1 MSFKPY
7 ISIEP
12 SIFGKMSVMAK
23 AHNAINFTQGAPDF
37 KTPDWLIDRL
47 NYYVQNGFNQ
57 YAPIPGAPSL
67 KQSIAFKV
75 QACYD
80 VNTNPADNVS
90 ISSGAVEAIFALISA
105 CISKGDEV
113 IYFDPAFDAYPSIV
127 NVNQGINRRIPLLP
141 NGEINLEQLAQM
153 INAKTKLIILN
164 SPHNPMGSVITKEQ
178 YQEIARLIK
187 GKDILLLSDEVY
199 EHIYA
204 GASYTSALQIHELR
218 DQLVVVQSL
227 GKTYNLTGWRLGACI
242 APQPIIQM
250 INAIKQF
257 TSFSA
262 PHPMQLALADGINKH
277 PEYWQN
283 LPKLYQTQHEK
294 LVTGLTDS
302 RFKVL
307 PWAGSPFQILDYTA
321 ISDEDDFSFC
331 QRLIHEYGVGLV
343 PISSL
348 YETPQQSLVRLCFAK
363 YDDVLLEGVKRLCQ
377 V

>member
-7 ISIEP
+7 ISTEP

-23 AHNAINFTQGAPDF
+23 NHNAINFTQGAPDF

-67 KQSIAFKV
+67 KHAIAHKV
-75 QACYD
+75 KMCYD
-80 VNTNPADNVS
+80 VDINPEDNVS

-105 CISKGDEV
+105 CIGKGDEV
-113 IYFDPAFDAYPSIV
+113 VYFDPAFDAYPSIV
-127 NVNQGINRRIPLLP
+127 NFNQGISRRISLLTD
-141 NGEINLEQLAQM
+141 GSIDLQKLAQT

-164 SPHNPMGSVITKEQ
+164 SPHNPMGSVITKAQ
-178 YQEIARLIK
+178 YAEIAKLIK
-187 GKDILLLSDEVY
+187 GRDILLLSDEVY

-204 GASYTSALQIHELR
+204 GDSYTSALQIPELQ

-227 GKTYNLTGWRLGACI
+227 GKTYNLTGWRLGVCI
-242 APQPIIQM
+242 APLAIIQM
-250 INAIKQF
+250 INAMKQF

-262 PHPMQLALADGINKH
+262 PHPMQLALADCINAH
-277 PEYWQN
+277 PEYWQD
-283 LPKLYQTQHEK
+283 LPKLYQAQHHK
-294 LVTGLTDS
+294 LVDGLANS

-307 PWAGSPFQILDYTA
+307 PWAGSPFQILDYTG

-331 QRLIHEYGVGLV
+331 QRLIHEHGVGLV

-348 YETPQQSLVRLCFAK
+348 YETPQQGLVRLCFAK